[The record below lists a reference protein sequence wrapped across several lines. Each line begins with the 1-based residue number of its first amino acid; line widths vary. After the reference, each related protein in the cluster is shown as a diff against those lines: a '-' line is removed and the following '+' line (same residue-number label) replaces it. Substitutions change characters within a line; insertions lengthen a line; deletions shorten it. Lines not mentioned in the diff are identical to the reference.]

1 VSGVSPAARA
11 RRDPFTVAVRI
22 GLAIA
27 FAIDAYVGVLAL
39 FAPQL
44 IQPLLDIPVK
54 DPTLVQLAGGEYIVA
69 ALLYALAF
77 RDPVRFRPLL
87 WLCALD
93 QLFAVVLP
101 ALAVAHGAVP
111 GTWKVVAPIP
121 FQALLAVLFIV
132 YAARPGRNRSATPF
146 MQ

>member
-1 VSGVSPAARA
+1 MK
-11 RRDPFTVAVRI
+11 RDVFTIVVRI
-22 GLAIA
+22 GLAIGG
-27 FAIDAYVGVLAL
+27 AIDAYVGLLSL

-44 IQPLLDIPVK
+44 IPPLLDVPVK
-54 DPTLVQLAGGEYIVA
+54 DPALVQLAGGEYVVA
-69 ALLYALAF
+69 TLIYALAF

-101 ALAVAHGAVP
+101 ALALAHGTLP
-111 GTWKVVAPIP
+111 GTWKIVAPIP
-121 FQALLAVLFIV
+121 FQALLAILFV
-132 YAARPGRNRSATPF
+132 AYAARPGRNRSETPF

>member
-1 VSGVSPAARA
+1 MK
-11 RRDPFTVAVRI
+11 RDVFALVVRI
-22 GLAIA
+22 ALAIG
-27 FAIDAYVGVLAL
+27 FLIDVYVGLLAL

-44 IQPLLDIPVK
+44 MTPLLDIPVR
-54 DPTLVQLAGGEYIVA
+54 DALTAHFAGAELVVAGLI
-69 ALLYALAF
+69 YAVAF

-87 WLCALD
+87 WVCALD
-93 QLFAVVLP
+93 QAFAVVLP
-101 ALAVAHGAVP
+101 WLAIAHGEVP

-121 FQALLAVLFIV
+121 LQAVMAVVFAV

>member
-1 VSGVSPAARA
+1 M
-11 RRDPFTVAVRI
+11 RRDAFTLVVRI
-22 GLAIA
+22 ALAIGLL
-27 FAIDAYVGVLAL
+27 IDAYVGVLSL

-44 IQPLLDIPVK
+44 ITPLLDIPLH
-54 DPTLVQLAGGEYIVA
+54 DPAIAQIAGGEYVVA
-69 ALLYALAF
+69 ALVYAVAL
-77 RDPVRFRPLL
+77 RDPQRFRMLL

-101 ALAVAHGAVP
+101 ALAVMHGAIP
-111 GTWKVVAPIP
+111 GTWKIVAPIP
-121 FQALLAVLFIV
+121 FQALLGVLFAV